1 MTTIAEGGVDQPT
14 PALIFGRFR
23 FWLFMVGLVVI
34 LTGVLFGYDRGVISG
49 ALGFIAKDFHLSTTP
64 QEVVTCW
71 VTLGALVG
79 ALLAGDPVWRLRVP
93 GAGAARWQDRAAS
106 PIAPARSR
114 HGSGSGRPGVRRE
127 YDHQPDA
134 PAASCVA
141 PCAFAAVRDI
151 TGRMLLVRRCDTGDW
166 ELPGGH
172 VDPGESASDAAVRET
187 AEESGI
193 TVEVTGLVGIYTD
206 PGHVIADPG
215 SGRVRQPFAVCF
227 HARPLYGSP
236 GGDQVETSDARW
248 FITGD
253 IPALPIHP
261 AMRLRIDHALTPGR
275 PCHIG

>member
-1 MTTIAEGGVDQPT
+1 M
-14 PALIFGRFR
+14 
-23 FWLFMVGLVVI
+23 
-34 LTGVLFGYDRGVISG
+34 
-49 ALGFIAKDFHLSTTP
+49 
-64 QEVVTCW
+64 
-71 VTLGALVG
+71 
-79 ALLAGDPVWRLRVP
+79 
-93 GAGAARWQDRAAS
+93 
-106 PIAPARSR
+106 
-114 HGSGSGRPGVRRE
+114 RRE

-141 PCAFAAVRDI
+141 PCAFAAVHDI

-206 PGHVIADPG
+206 PGYVIADPRAG
-215 SGRVRQPFAVCF
+215 LVRQPFAVCF

-236 GGDQVETSDARW
+236 AGDQVETSDARW
-248 FITGD
+248 FTIGD
-253 IPALPIHP
+253 IPALPIRP
-261 AMRLRIDHALTPGR
+261 AMRLRIAHALTPGR